1 MTKVLSGCCQ
11 NVLKLLS
18 SCPFQ
23 QAAIRHH
30 QYQHQSQKF
39 LFLKREIRMTLTT
52 IELDVQESAHRV
64 IWAALHQL
72 EYVAS
77 IIIIVITTAI
87 INM

>member
-1 MTKVLSGCCQ
+1 MLSKCPEAA
-11 NVLKLLS
+11 VKLTFS
-18 SCPFQ
+18 TSCFFQ

-30 QYQHQSQKF
+30 QYEHQSQIF

-77 IIIIVITTAI
+77 IIIIIVITTAI

>member
-1 MTKVLSGCCQ
+1 
-11 NVLKLLS
+11 
-18 SCPFQ
+18 
-23 QAAIRHH
+23 
-30 QYQHQSQKF
+30 
-39 LFLKREIRMTLTT
+39 MTLTT

-77 IIIIVITTAI
+77 IIIIIVITTAI